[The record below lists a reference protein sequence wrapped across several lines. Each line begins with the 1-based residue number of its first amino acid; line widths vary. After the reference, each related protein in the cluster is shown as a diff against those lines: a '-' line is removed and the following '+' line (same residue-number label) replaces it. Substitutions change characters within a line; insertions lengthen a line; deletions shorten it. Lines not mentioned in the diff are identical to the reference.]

1 MRERQAPGSGV
12 KHGRT
17 RRLANGDAQSSPFLF
32 DRTPLMDKLLALK
45 MFVET
50 VRCGGYSSAARK
62 LGISTSSVTRQVA
75 GLENE
80 LGASLLNRTTRN
92 TSVTVAGQTYFEKA
106 VAILEAIDEADAVV
120 ADRGSEA
127 QGRLRISVP
136 VEFGRRIIAPHLG
149 RLLHRHPGLEISVSL
164 SDQISDLLSEQIDV
178 SVRLGSSVVSED
190 IVSKRVGAFQRWVVA
205 SPDYLS
211 RHATPC
217 HPRDLLEHQCLR
229 FDYGGSH
236 HHWTFQGDEETIQLN
251 VHGRLQSNNA
261 DILREASIAGGG
273 VTLLADWL
281 VRDDV
286 AAGRLTRLL
295 EHYEINPGSASSC
308 INALYLPNHRGSS
321 RINVFL
327 DFLEEI
333 LTPGRLNNRAE

>member
-1 MRERQAPGSGV
+1 
-12 KHGRT
+12 
-17 RRLANGDAQSSPFLF
+17 
-32 DRTPLMDKLLALK
+32 MDKLLALK

-75 GLENE
+75 GLEHQ

-92 TSVTVAGQTYFEKA
+92 TSVTVAGQAYFEKA
-106 VAILEAIDEADAVV
+106 LAILDAIDEADAGV
-120 ADRGSEA
+120 ADRGNDA

-136 VEFGRRIIAPHLG
+136 VEFGRRIIAPQLD
-149 RLLHRHPGLEISVSL
+149 RLLDRHPGLEISLSL
-164 SDQISDLLSEQIDV
+164 SDQVGDLLSEQIDV
-178 SVRLGSSVVSED
+178 SVRLGSTVVSDD

-205 SPDYLS
+205 SPGYLE
-211 RHATPC
+211 RHGNPG
-217 HPRDLLEHQCLR
+217 HPRDLLDHQCLR
-229 FDYGGSH
+229 FDYAGAH
-236 HHWTFQGDEETIQLN
+236 QHWTFQGEEQSIQLD
-251 VHGRLQSNNA
+251 VQGRLQSNNA
-261 DILREASIAGGG
+261 DILREAAIKGGG

-281 VRDDV
+281 VREDV

-295 EHYEINPGSASSC
+295 ERYEVNPGSASSC

-321 RINVFL
+321 RINVFI

-333 LTPGRLNNRAE
+333 LAPA

>member
-1 MRERQAPGSGV
+1 MHSPARRRASGE
-12 KHGRT
+12 
-17 RRLANGDAQSSPFLF
+17 AQSAPFLF

-75 GLENE
+75 GLESE

-92 TSVTVAGQTYFEKA
+92 TSVTVAGQAYFEKA

-120 ADRGSEA
+120 ADRGNEA

-149 RLLHRHPGLEISVSL
+149 QLLDRHPGLEISVSL
-164 SDQISDLLSEQIDV
+164 SDQVGDLLSEQIDV

-190 IVSKRVGAFQRWVVA
+190 IVSKRVGTFQRWVVA
-205 SPDYLS
+205 SPDYLN
-211 RHATPC
+211 RHATPAL
-217 HPRDLLEHQCLR
+217 PDDLLGHQCLR

-236 HHWTFQGDEETIQLN
+236 QHWTFQGDEQTLQLN
-251 VHGRLQSNNA
+251 VRGRVQSNNA
-261 DILREASIAGGG
+261 DILREAAIAGGG
-273 VTLLADWL
+273 VALLADWL

-295 EHYEINPGSASSC
+295 EHYEVNPGSASSC

-321 RINVFL
+321 RINVFI
-327 DFLEEI
+327 DFLGEI
-333 LTPGRLNNRAE
+333 LGAGGLEQ

>member
-1 MRERQAPGSGV
+1 MPDCLAV

-17 RRLANGDAQSSPFLF
+17 RRPANGDAQSAPF
-32 DRTPLMDKLLALK
+32 PIDKLLALK

-75 GLENE
+75 GLEHE

-92 TSVTVAGQTYFEKA
+92 TSVTVAGQAYFEKA

-120 ADRGSEA
+120 ADRGSDA
-127 QGRLRISVP
+127 QGRLRIVP
-136 VEFGRRIIAPHLG
+136 VEFGRRIIAPHLD
-149 RLLHRHPGLEISVSL
+149 RLLDRHPGLEISVSL
-164 SDQISDLLSEQIDV
+164 SDQVGDLLSEQIDV
-178 SVRLGSSVVSED
+178 SVRLGSSVVSEE

-211 RHATPC
+211 RHTTPC

-236 HHWTFQGDEETIQLN
+236 QHWTFQGGEDTIQLN
-251 VHGRLQSNNA
+251 VQGRLQSNNA
-261 DILREASIAGGG
+261 DILREAAIKGSG

-295 EHYEINPGSASSC
+295 EHYEVNPGSASSC

-321 RINVFL
+321 RINVFI

-333 LTPGRLNNRAE
+333 LAPDAAFEKEAP

>member
-1 MRERQAPGSGV
+1 MPEELASKSPRG
-12 KHGRT
+12 HGHT
-17 RRLANGDAQSSPFLF
+17 RRLAFGDAQSSPFLF
-32 DRTPLMDKLLALK
+32 DRVALMDKLLALK

-75 GLENE
+75 GLEHE

-92 TSVTVAGQTYFEKA
+92 TSVTVAGQNYFEKA
-106 VAILEAIDEADAVV
+106 VAILDAIDEADAVV

-149 RLLHRHPGLEISVSL
+149 RLLERHPGLELSISL
-164 SDQISDLLSEQIDV
+164 SDQVSDLLSEQIDV
-178 SVRLGSSVVSED
+178 SVRLGSTVVSED
-190 IVSKRVGAFQRWVVA
+190 IVSKRVGAFERWMVA

-211 RHATPC
+211 RHPVPC
-217 HPRDLLEHQCLR
+217 HPRDLLEHSCLR
-229 FDYGGSH
+229 FDYGGPH
-236 HHWTFQGDEETIQLN
+236 QNWTFQGDEETLQLN

-261 DILREASIAGGG
+261 DILREAAVAGGG

-295 EHYEINPGSASSC
+295 AGYEINPGSASSC
-308 INALYLPNHRGSS
+308 INVLYLPNHRGSS
-321 RINVFL
+321 RINVFI
-327 DFLEEI
+327 DFLEE
-333 LTPGRLNNRAE
+333 LLASGS

>member
-1 MRERQAPGSGV
+1 MTEYAAAAAKHGDTRRQA
-12 KHGRT
+12 H
-17 RRLANGDAQSSPFLF
+17 GDAQSAPFLS

-75 GLENE
+75 GLEHE

-92 TSVTVAGQTYFEKA
+92 TSVTVAGQTYFDKA

-136 VEFGRRIIAPHLG
+136 VEFGRRLIAPHLS
-149 RLLHRHPGLEISVSL
+149 RLLARHPGLEISLSL
-164 SDQISDLLSEQIDV
+164 SDQVSDLLSEQIDV

-190 IVSKRVGAFQRWVVA
+190 IVSKRVGQFQRWVVA
-205 SPDYLS
+205 SPEYLARS
-211 RHATPC
+211 AELC
-217 HPRDLLEHQCLR
+217 HPRDLLDHQCLR
-229 FDYGGSH
+229 FDYAGTH
-236 HHWTFQGDEETIQLN
+236 QHWTFQGDDETIQLN

-261 DILREASIAGGG
+261 DILREAAIDGGG

-286 AAGRLTRLL
+286 VAGRLVRVL
-295 EHYEINPGSASSC
+295 EQYQVNPGTASTC

-321 RINVFL
+321 RINVFI
-327 DFLEEI
+327 DFLLEI
-333 LTPGRLNNRAE
+333 LQPAA

>member
-1 MRERQAPGSGV
+1 MRPG
-12 KHGRT
+12 KHDDT
-17 RRLANGDAQSSPFLF
+17 RRVAGADAQSAAFPHH
-32 DRTPLMDKLLALK
+32 RTPLMDKLLALK

-106 VAILEAIDEADAVV
+106 VAILDAIDEADAVV
-120 ADRGSEA
+120 ADRGSDA

-136 VEFGRRIIAPHLG
+136 VEFGRRLIAPHLS
-149 RLLHRHPGLEISVSL
+149 RLLERHPGLEISLSL
-164 SDQISDLLSEQIDV
+164 SDQVSDLLSEQIDV
-178 SVRLGSSVVSED
+178 SVRLGSTVVSED
-190 IVSKRVGAFQRWVVA
+190 IVSKRVGHFQRWIVA
-205 SPDYLS
+205 SPDYLARS
-211 RHATPC
+211 GVLE

-236 HHWTFQGDEETIQLN
+236 HHWTFQSDEEPIQLN
-251 VHGRLQSNNA
+251 VAGRLQSNNA
-261 DILREASIAGGG
+261 DILREAAIGGGG
-273 VTLLADWL
+273 VALLADWL

-286 AAGRLTRLL
+286 TAGRLTRLL
-295 EHYEINPGSASSC
+295 EHYEVNPGSASSC
-308 INALYLPNHRGSS
+308 INAMYLPNHRGSS
-321 RINVFL
+321 RINVFI
-327 DFLEEI
+327 DFLVEI
-333 LTPGRLNNRAE
+333 LKPAAPAA